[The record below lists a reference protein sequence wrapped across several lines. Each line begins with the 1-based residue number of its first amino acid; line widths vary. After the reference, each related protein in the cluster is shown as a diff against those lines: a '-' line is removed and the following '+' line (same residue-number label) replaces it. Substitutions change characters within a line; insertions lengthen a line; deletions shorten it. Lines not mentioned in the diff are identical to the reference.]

1 MDSVAPEGWLQM
13 VGAVSQS
20 AGGVETRHD
29 RSRGGG
35 KLSPGCRRLPPLGR
49 PPCPLLLA
57 SPAGP
62 IDYWEGWGERVRLK
76 LIKPIVVHG
85 CQAISNDACIGG
97 GDRGLGVV
105 SSNNSVCPINPSAT
119 GRASNYQRRSAY
131 TAGNSHINHLWLS
144 HRNVPLC
151 SSYIPLP
158 SPS

>member
-62 IDYWEGWGERVRLK
+62 IDYWEGWDERVRLK
-76 LIKPIVVHG
+76 LIKPIIVHG

-97 GDRGLGVV
+97 GIEVLGW
-105 SSNNSVCPINPSAT
+105 CPRTTQFVQLIRVLPGGHRIISAGAPT
-119 GRASNYQRRSAY
+119 QPE
-131 TAGNSHINHLWLS
+131 IL
-144 HRNVPLC
+144 
-151 SSYIPLP
+151 I
-158 SPS
+158 